1 MDPDKEKIHSFLNGE
16 YYSLTRGLLMGD
28 RFLSEQIFEPGTDGI
43 EIENIVDPKVLE
55 ELIVRMVLW
64 KR

>member
-1 MDPDKEKIHSFLNGE
+1 
-16 YYSLTRGLLMGD
+16 MGD